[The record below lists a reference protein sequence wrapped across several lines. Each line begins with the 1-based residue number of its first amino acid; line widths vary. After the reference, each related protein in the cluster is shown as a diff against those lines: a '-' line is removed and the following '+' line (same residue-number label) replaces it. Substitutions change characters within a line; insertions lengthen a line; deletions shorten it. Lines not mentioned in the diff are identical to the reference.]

1 MSALAT
7 SGFSHS
13 PYLASTFLAL
23 RSMPDKSL
31 DEITWD
37 HLVLVLVIWFLAG
50 IADTLDKIIEP
61 KSNRPSRSESETDE
75 ASRVD

>member
-1 MSALAT
+1 
-7 SGFSHS
+7 
-13 PYLASTFLAL
+13 
-23 RSMPDKSL
+23 MPHKSL
-31 DEITWD
+31 DKITCH
-37 HLVLVLVIWFLAG
+37 HLDLVLVIWFLAG

>member
-1 MSALAT
+1 M
-7 SGFSHS
+7 
-13 PYLASTFLAL
+13 FLAL
-23 RSMPDKSL
+23 RSVSHKL
-31 DEITWD
+31 LNEITCH
-37 HLVLVLVIWFLAG
+37 HLGLALVIWFLAG